1 MPTPLIS
8 SESDLIYGFVRGG
21 HTSHPAPIGA
31 SEVFKNASGKFVT
44 NDASGRAEVAADGT
58 ASLWGHLECEEFTAS
73 ATEGADVRN
82 MIVDST
88 AVFRIPVNSGT
99 YVTTMLGETCDLSV
113 SSSIQGVQL
122 DASSEDTVRIV
133 GGDDVNNYWVE
144 LMFVD
149 AKRYNT
155 GVV

>member
-1 MPTPLIS
+1 MGEQLVYGWCGGGKAARPT
-8 SESDLIYGFVRGG
+8 
-21 HTSHPAPIGA
+21 PIGA
-31 SEVFKNASGKFVT
+31 SEVFKKQSGQFVT

-58 ASLWGHLECEEFTAS
+58 ATLWGHMECEEFTAS

-82 MIVDST
+82 MIVDPS
-88 AVFRIPVNSGT
+88 AIFRIPVNSGT
-99 YVTTMLGETCDLSV
+99 YVVGMLGETCDLSV

-133 GGDDVNNYWVE
+133 AGDAINNNWVE

>member
-1 MPTPLIS
+1 MGEPVTS
-8 SESDLIYGFVRGG
+8 SEYDLKYGHVRGG
-21 HTSHPAPIGA
+21 KVSHPVPIGA
-31 SEVFKNASGKFVT
+31 SEVFKTASGQFVT
-44 NDASGRAEVAADGT
+44 NDASGRAEVAGDGT
-58 ASLWGHLECEEFTAS
+58 ASLWGHMECEEFTAS
-73 ATEGADVRN
+73 STEGADVRN
-82 MIVDST
+82 MIVDPS

-99 YVTTMLGETCDLSV
+99 YVATMLGETCDLSV
-113 SSSIQGVQL
+113 SSSIQGAQL

-133 GGDDVNNYWVE
+133 GGDVTNNYWVE

>member
-1 MPTPLIS
+1 MAEQLV
-8 SESDLIYGFVRGG
+8 YGWCRGG
-21 HTSHPAPIGA
+21 HVSQPTPIGA
-31 SEVFKNASGKFVT
+31 SEVFKKQSGQFVT
-44 NDASGRAEVAADGT
+44 NDASGRAEVAVDGSAT
-58 ASLWGHLECEEFTAS
+58 LWGHMECEEFTAS
-73 ATEGADVRN
+73 ATEGADIRN
-82 MIVDST
+82 MIVDPS

-113 SSSIQGVQL
+113 SSSIQGAQL

-133 GGDDVNNYWVE
+133 AGDAVNNYWVE

>member
-1 MPTPLIS
+1 MGTPLIA
-8 SESDLIYGFVRGG
+8 SEQMIYGWVRGG
-21 HTSHPAPIGA
+21 HVSQPTPIGA
-31 SEVFKNASGKFVT
+31 SEVFSNASGKFVT

-58 ASLWGHLECEEFTAS
+58 ATLWGHMECEAFTAS

-82 MIVDST
+82 MIVDPS

-99 YVTTMLGETCDLSV
+99 YAITMLGEVCDLSV
-113 SSSIQGVQL
+113 SSNIQGAQL

-133 GGDDVNNYWVE
+133 GGEVTNNYWVE

>member
-1 MPTPLIS
+1 MGTPLIA
-8 SESDLIYGFVRGG
+8 LKQMIYGWIRGG
-21 HTSHPAPIGA
+21 HVSHPTPIGA
-31 SEVFKNASGKFVT
+31 SEVFSVASGKFVT
-44 NDASGRAEVAADGT
+44 NDASGRAEVAKDGST
-58 ASLWGHLECEEFTAS
+58 ALWGHMECEAFTAS

-82 MIVDST
+82 MIVDPS

-99 YVTTMLGETCDLSV
+99 YVVTMLGETCDLSV
-113 SSSIQGVQL
+113 VSTIQGAQL
-122 DASSEDTVRIV
+122 DTSTEDTVRIV
-133 GGDDVNNYWVE
+133 GGDSVNNYWVE